1 MHANDELPA
10 ARTEDFFTVYD
21 DQASADIRVMEQAGV
36 VESADLI
43 DNTEIATGE
52 IRVPPGKKSGW
63 PIGVT
68 FALDSSGLLN
78 VTAVEKETGE
88 RLELKVDVG
97 GMSEEEVERSRKAL
111 SRVQVS

>member
-1 MHANDELPA
+1 M
-10 ARTEDFFTVYD
+10 
-21 DQASADIRVMEQAGV
+21 
-36 VESADLI
+36 
-43 DNTEIATGE
+43 
-52 IRVPPGKKSGW
+52 
-63 PIGVT
+63 T
-68 FALDSSGLLN
+68 FALDASGLLN